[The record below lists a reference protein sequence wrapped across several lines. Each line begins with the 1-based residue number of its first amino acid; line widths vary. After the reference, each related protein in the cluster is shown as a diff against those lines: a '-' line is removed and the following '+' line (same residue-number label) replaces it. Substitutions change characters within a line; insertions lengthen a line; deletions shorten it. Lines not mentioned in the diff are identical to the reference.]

1 MFLNFAEFSLKV
13 GETSFVGCN
22 RSQDGSGFD
31 FNLPNGFEKFKEE
44 FDKNNSSEKFNQ
56 VRDLFFL
63 MYRVLRKFEQDNLG
77 NGRFKTKDT
86 NSNKTQDKTML
97 SQGGKTLEP
106 EDDEDGDQCILYSKI
121 TQIEKILE
129 AYDELAIYSIQKRV
143 RRTEEI
149 DYAQIHKYLDR
160 AIYLD
165 YSEEDHVIHIESMDL
180 PRLTIHYES
189 TDIIKLYCFI
199 LYAIIEQLQEDVP
212 ENVLARTQEIRFLA
226 EQFRDEYLTHD
237 QSLFDSDSYEE
248 TILILKEVFDNID
261 RNTHYKDPDYWQFYE
276 AIETFLYGSLNS
288 DSNDGEFWGI
298 KGQQG
303 FSYVWEDMCQT
314 YFFKKYFDSK
324 NDRFKICFADT
335 DIVIENYKNEKRN
348 KFHIND
354 TNNINRVGNVSRK
367 KQEFEENKK
376 DKNSWFYCDLDG
388 ADNAYTL
395 GKIRWQYVFC
405 IQFNLNKGVYE
416 NSKISRKNELTN
428 IKFRYPTPDL
438 VLQHQDLTVEI
449 VEIIDFK
456 NVSMK
461 FFMENKDKPI
471 DKTEKK
477 YRIDVIKQLEY
488 EFALQEHGYE
498 VKENRFFIPYYY
510 DIEAKSE
517 GEYADFDICGIKIFK
532 ANFYYILN
540 VYLGTIV
547 VKLDFKKPQPPI
559 DFKKPKPLKKP
570 FPTRRKRSS
579 ISQ

>member
-1 MFLNFAEFSLKV
+1 MVLNFAEISLTVGEKEV
-13 GETSFVGCN
+13 GETSFVGI
-22 RSQDGSGFD
+22 RPLKDGSGSEFC
-31 FNLPNGFEKFKEE
+31 LPNGFDKFKEE
-44 FDKNNSSEKFNQ
+44 FDNDNSSEKFNR

-106 EDDEDGDQCILYSKI
+106 EDDEDGNDCILYSKI
-121 TQIEKILE
+121 TQIETILE
-129 AYDELAIYSIQKRV
+129 AYDELAIYSIQKRI

-149 DYAQIHKYLDR
+149 DYSQIHKYLDR

-212 ENVLARTQEIRFLA
+212 EKVLTRTQEIRFLA

-237 QSLFDSDSYEE
+237 QSLFDADSYEE

-298 KGQQG
+298 EGQQG

-314 YFFKKYFDSK
+314 YFFKKYFRYYQNRKSTVE
-324 NDRFKICFADT
+324 ICFADT
-335 DIVIENYKNEKRN
+335 DISLPSYENPLAQPQN
-348 KFHIND
+348 KHKQNSRKPQHID
-354 TNNINRVGNVSRK
+354 RVGNYTSKEIKNDEIENKWVYQIYSK
-367 KQEFEENKK
+367 VPDLYCKQEYIENP
-376 DKNSWFYCDLDG
+376 SLGWQDLFR
-388 ADNAYTL
+388 
-395 GKIRWQYVFC
+395 IE
-405 IQFNLNKGVYE
+405 FNLNQGVFNNGE
-416 NSKISRKNELTN
+416 IEIKNKDPNNLKYRTP
-428 IKFRYPTPDL
+428 KPDL
-438 VLQHQDLTVEI
+438 VLQHDDSK

-456 NVSMK
+456 NVSLD
-461 FFMENKDKPI
+461 FFIRNKDKSI
-471 DKTEKK
+471 DETEKK
-477 YRIDVIKQLEY
+477 YRIDVIKQLGY

-498 VKENRFFIPYYY
+498 VKENRFFIPCYY
-510 DIEAKSE
+510 DIEGKSE
-517 GEYADFDICGIKIFK
+517 SEYANFEINGMKIFK
-532 ANFYYILN
+532 ANFYYILKM
-540 VYLGTIV
+540 YLN
-547 VKLDFKKPQPPI
+547 L
-559 DFKKPKPLKKP
+559 
-570 FPTRRKRSS
+570 R
-579 ISQ
+579 

>member
-1 MFLNFAEFSLKV
+1 MFNFADMTLSV
-13 GETSFVGCN
+13 GFQETNETSFVGI
-22 RSQDGSGFD
+22 RPLKDGSGSEFC
-31 FNLPNGFEKFKEE
+31 LPNGFDKFKEE
-44 FDKNNSSEKFNQ
+44 FDNDNSSEKFNR

-106 EDDEDGDQCILYSKI
+106 EEDEDGNKSTTLYSKI
-121 TQIEKILE
+121 TQIERILD
-129 AYDELAIYSIQKRV
+129 AYDELAIYSIQKRI
-143 RRTEEI
+143 RRSEEI

-237 QSLFDSDSYEE
+237 QSLFDSNSYEE

-261 RNTHYKDPDYWQFYE
+261 RNTHYKDPNYWGFYE
-276 AIETFLYGSLNS
+276 AIETFLYGSLNFE
-288 DSNDGEFWGI
+288 SNDGEFWGI

-314 YFFKKYFDSK
+314 YFFKRNFDRK
-324 NDRFKICFADT
+324 NNRFNQIRFADT
-335 DIVIENYKNEKRN
+335 DIIVEGYENPCIDKPESYPNWRSLDEKNK
-348 KFHIND
+348 
-354 TNNINRVGNVSRK
+354 VGNYSSDEIDEDKTTIKKWVYGWPSDVDDPYYCNTNRK
-367 KQEFEENKK
+367 ILWK
-376 DKNSWFYCDLDG
+376 DLFR
-388 ADNAYTL
+388 
-395 GKIRWQYVFC
+395 IE
-405 IQFNLNKGVYE
+405 FNLNKRILNNGKIQFE
-416 NSKISRKNELTN
+416 NKNPYSLLCRTPKPDMILQNQDSK
-428 IKFRYPTPDL
+428 
-438 VLQHQDLTVEI
+438 

-456 NVSMK
+456 NVSLD
-461 FFMENKDKPI
+461 FFIRNKDKPI
-471 DKTEKK
+471 DNLTEKEKK

-498 VKENRFFIPYYY
+498 VTENRFFIPCYY
-510 DIEAKSE
+510 DIEGNSE
-517 GEYADFDICGIKIFK
+517 GEYADFEINGIKIFQ
-532 ANFYYILN
+532 ADFYYILN
-540 VYLGTIV
+540 IYLN
-547 VKLDFKKPQPPI
+547 
-559 DFKKPKPLKKP
+559 
-570 FPTRRKRSS
+570 
-579 ISQ
+579 

>member
-1 MFLNFAEFSLKV
+1 MFNFADMTLSVGIQEA
-13 GETSFVGCN
+13 GETSFVGI
-22 RSQDGSGFD
+22 RSLKDGSGSEFC
-31 FNLPNGFEKFKEE
+31 LPNGFDKFKEE
-44 FDKNNSSEKFNQ
+44 FDNDNSSEKFNR

-106 EDDEDGDQCILYSKI
+106 EDDEDGNECILYSKI

-129 AYDELAIYSIQKRV
+129 AYDELAIYSIQKRI

-149 DYAQIHKYLDR
+149 DYSQIHKYLDR

-212 ENVLARTQEIRFLA
+212 ENVIARTQEIRFLA

-237 QSLFDSDSYEE
+237 QSLFDPDSYEE

-324 NDRFKICFADT
+324 NQRFNQICFADT
-335 DIVIENYKNEKRN
+335 DIVVEAYKNSCIDKPEYYRNWRKPDEKN
-348 KFHIND
+348 KVGNYSSDEINEDQAKIKKWVYGWPSDIND
-354 TNNINRVGNVSRK
+354 PYYYNTNRK
-367 KQEFEENKK
+367 ILWK
-376 DKNSWFYCDLDG
+376 DLFR
-388 ADNAYTL
+388 
-395 GKIRWQYVFC
+395 IE
-405 IQFNLNKGVYE
+405 FNLNKGVYKNNE
-416 NSKISRKNELTN
+416 IQRKNELIN
-428 IKFRYPTPDL
+428 IKFRYPKPDL
-438 VLQHQDLTVEI
+438 VLQHNDST

-456 NVSMK
+456 NVSLD
-461 FFMENKDKPI
+461 FFIRNKDKPI
-471 DKTEKK
+471 NNLKETDK
-477 YRIDVIKQLEY
+477 YRIDVIKQLGY
-488 EFALQEHGYE
+488 EFALQEYGYE
-498 VKENRFFIPYYY
+498 IRENRFFIPCYY
-510 DIEAKSE
+510 DTEGKSE
-517 GEYADFDICGIKIFK
+517 GKYYADADFDICGIKIFQ
-532 ANFYYILN
+532 ANFYCILN
-540 VYLGTIV
+540 TYLN
-547 VKLDFKKPQPPI
+547 
-559 DFKKPKPLKKP
+559 
-570 FPTRRKRSS
+570 
-579 ISQ
+579 